1 MKLLITGSNGHIGS
15 YLIKYFCKKYKNP
28 IIYLVDNLS
37 TQRYSSLFN
46 LPKNKKIKFIEADVK
61 KYNFEKIIKKINIV
75 IHLAA
80 ITNAEAS
87 FEKSSLVENNNF
99 QCTKN
104 ISKYCIK
111 FNKKL
116 IFISTTSV
124 YGSQSKIVDENCSK
138 KELLPQSPYA
148 MTKLKEERFLQK
160 MSKKKLKFIILRFGT
175 IFGFSYGMRF
185 HTAVNKFCWQAVMDL
200 PITVWTYAYN
210 QYRPYLDIND
220 AARSIEFAIK
230 KLNFN
235 GSIFN
240 VLTLNSTVQE
250 IIKILD
256 NNIKNIKIKKVNS
269 KIMNQLSYEVSNKKI
284 RNKGF
289 KFTGDIKKSISKTI
303 KTLSNSNTI

>member
-15 YLIKYFCKKYKNP
+15 YLINYFCKKYKNP

-46 LPKNKKIKFIEADVK
+46 LPKNKRIKFIEADVK
-61 KYNFEKIIKKINIV
+61 KYNFENIIKKINIV

-87 FEKSSLVENNNF
+87 FDKSSLVEKNNF
-99 QCTKN
+99 HCTKN
-104 ISKYCIK
+104 IAKYCIK

-124 YGSQSKIVDENCSK
+124 YGTQNKLVDETCSK

-148 MTKLKEERFLQK
+148 MTKLKEERFLKK
-160 MSKKKLKFIILRFGT
+160 MSNKKLKFIILRFGT

-185 HTAVNKFCWQAVMDL
+185 HTAVNKFCWQAVMGL
-200 PITVWTYAYN
+200 PITVWTYAYK

-240 VLTLNSTVQE
+240 VLTLNSTVE
-250 IIKILD
+250 DIIKILD
-256 NNIKNIKIKKVNS
+256 ENIKKIKIKKVNS
-269 KIMNQLSYEVSNKKI
+269 RIMNQLSYEVSNKKI
-284 RNKGF
+284 RDKGF